1 MLSKKYLF
9 LLINT
14 MAYYCFKR
22 KVAKFSIL
30 ICFVRRRK
38 IKDFQQVSIL
48 GTAILSEIKSLRLK
62 QRPYNKNLRLCDFQP
77 KISRWIIIK
86 KARFS
91 RALKKVFILTD

>member
-30 ICFVRRRK
+30 ICFVRRKK

-48 GTAILSEIKSLRLK
+48 GTAILSEKKSFRLK
-62 QRPYNKNLRLCDFQP
+62 QRPYDKNLRLCDFQP
-77 KISRWIIIK
+77 KYDKQITTK
-86 KARFS
+86 KHIFTCS
-91 RALKKVFILTD
+91 QKSIYSY

>member
-48 GTAILSEIKSLRLK
+48 GYSNFIG
-62 QRPYNKNLRLCDFQP
+62 D
-77 KISRWIIIK
+77 KIF
-86 KARFS
+86 AP
-91 RALKKVFILTD
+91 